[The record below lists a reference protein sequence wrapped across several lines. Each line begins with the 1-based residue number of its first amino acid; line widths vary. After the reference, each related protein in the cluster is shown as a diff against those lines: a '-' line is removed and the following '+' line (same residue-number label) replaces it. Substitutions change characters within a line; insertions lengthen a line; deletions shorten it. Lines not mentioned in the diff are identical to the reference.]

1 MHLCLIYV
9 FSIFVCE
16 RGLAIKKEYV
26 LPNTPQRNLRYWLF
40 WTNTYIILYQRHFL
54 PINHILKFPYIL
66 LDIDSAKKLYRNK
79 TILNRIVTNSTVC
92 PLIMQIKKQGLK
104 LYLSITFLLSHWS
117 LWHIVSFRPQKC
129 KIFIINSPHFLVFI
143 LRHVYSVFI
152 LFYACIQF
160 TPTAPRIIF
169 QLEKKLDLV

>member
-1 MHLCLIYV
+1 MLKVDKCVH
-9 FSIFVCE
+9 
-16 RGLAIKKEYV
+16 
-26 LPNTPQRNLRYWLF
+26 
-40 WTNTYIILYQRHFL
+40 YIVPKTFL
-54 PINHILKFPYIL
+54 TINHILKFPYIL
-66 LDIDSAKKLYRNK
+66 LDINSTKKLYRNK
-79 TILNRIVTNSTVC
+79 IILNRIITNMYNRATDRRVC
-92 PLIMQIKKQGLK
+92 PLFMHIKKQGLK

-160 TPTAPRIIF
+160 TPTAPRIMF

>member
-1 MHLCLIYV
+1 MFYLIPP
-9 FSIFVCE
+9 
-16 RGLAIKKEYV
+16 KKFKV
-26 LPNTPQRNLRYWLF
+26 LVKVDKCVH
-40 WTNTYIILYQRHFL
+40 YIVPKTFL
-54 PINHILKFPYIL
+54 TINHILKFSYIL
-66 LDIDSAKKLYRNK
+66 LNINSAKKLYRNN
-79 TILNRIVTNSTVC
+79 TIQNRIVTNMNNRVDRRVC

>member
-1 MHLCLIYV
+1 M
-9 FSIFVCE
+9 
-16 RGLAIKKEYV
+16 
-26 LPNTPQRNLRYWLF
+26 
-40 WTNTYIILYQRHFL
+40 YQKHFL
-54 PINHILKFPYIL
+54 VINHILKRCQIL
-66 LDIDSAKKLYRNK
+66 LDINSTKKLYRNNS
-79 TILNRIVTNSTVC
+79 ILNRIITNMNHCVNYSKLPINDRRIC

-152 LFYACIQF
+152 LFHACIQF
-160 TPTAPRIIF
+160 TPTAPRIVF